1 MLLKRKRYV
10 IISTFIILAIVAVI
24 LCVALLNR
32 NKIDQYDGTLVHIPE
47 VITNIAEG

>member
-1 MLLKRKRYV
+1 MLLKRKRYF

-24 LCVALLNR
+24 LCVSFLTR
-32 NKIDQYDGTLVHIPE
+32 NKVDEYDGTLVHMPE